1 MSFTRSVAYPWAL
14 TGIFGA
20 FHMVMTF
27 VPYSVL
33 GTGGGSMTWGL
44 VSAPIVGFLL
54 GPFYGTLAVLI
65 GSFIGTGIINLGG
78 DLGVFIPILAPT
90 AGALTAGTLRVKRPQ
105 IPILILIITIIIYL
119 LSPIGIGTILFLWL
133 HIVALILAFI
143 FLIPKV
149 SETLVEGMSLNEEI
163 NPIVSI
169 IGIWMLCFI
178 ALLVDHI
185 VGSAFFAWWG
195 PYVLGW
201 EVDALTDIFVSLAF
215 VYPIERIIASL
226 IVGFVVIT
234 VGKTL
239 AKTYFELPTMP
250 IVSKELQELSPE
262 EIDIAEDQDK
272 EVESES

>member
-27 VPYSVL
+27 IPYSVL
-33 GTGGGSMTWGL
+33 GTGGGALTWGM

-65 GSFIGTGIINLGG
+65 GSFIGTGIMNLGG

-105 IPILILIITIIIYL
+105 IPILIYAILIIIYL
-119 LSPIGIGTILFLWL
+119 LSPIGINAILYLWL
-133 HIVALILAFI
+133 HIVALILTFI
-143 FLIPKV
+143 FLIPKI
-149 SETLVEGMSLNEEI
+149 SETLVEGMALNEEI
-163 NPIVSI
+163 NPVLSIV
-169 IGIWMLCFI
+169 GIWMLCFI
-178 ALLVDHI
+178 ALLADHLL
-185 VGSAFFAWWG
+185 GSAFYAWWG

-201 EVDALTDIFVSLAF
+201 EVGWLTDFYVGFAF
-215 VYPIERIIASL
+215 VYPIERIIASI
-226 IVGFVVIT
+226 IVGFVVIA
-234 VGKTL
+234 VGETL

-250 IVSKELQELSPE
+250 GVSRELEELSHE
-262 EIDIAEDQDK
+262 EIKAEEEPVTGIDF
-272 EVESES
+272 E